1 MARRRNQTGRRDRR
15 RSSRRAN
22 INDVIVP
29 AEEQAAEP
37 SEPEGPLGPVELPP
51 FITVGGLSEIL
62 HKDPVDTIKALMRCG
77 VMATINEQVDFET
90 AARAAGLFD
99 IPVLKPKDRKESKAG
114 VKVGVDD
121 TLTEENSVERPPV
134 VTVLGHV
141 DHGKTTLLD
150 AIRGANV
157 VEEEAGGI
165 TQGIGAYGVIKDG
178 REITF
183 IDTPGHKAFTAMRAS
198 GTQVTDVAILVVAAD
213 DGVMPQTIEAID
225 HAKAADVPIIVA
237 INKVDVAGADP
248 NRVKTQLTEHDLVVE
263 EFGGDV
269 VAVEVSAL
277 NKDGVDDLL
286 EAVLLVAE
294 VLELKGNPNRP
305 GIGVV
310 IESNVDRARGAMA
323 TVIVRSGTVRLGANV
338 VVGTKRGRVRAMT
351 GGAGVPVE
359 EAGPATP
366 VEILGLDGAP
376 TVGDPFDVV
385 KDDRTARQLVQTR
398 QRIATRH
405 SRIKSAATASE
416 AIQLARSEDVRELPI
431 VVKTGTQGSVDA
443 VRRSVEDIAEEG
455 VQLSVLHAAAGAV
468 NDSDVMLA
476 AVSGGIIVGFQTETE
491 AGAGRQAAIRGVQIL
506 HYEII
511 YQLIDDVVGKAQQLV
526 APSEHEV
533 IVGHALVQEVFS
545 AGRRDRAAGIRV
557 SDGHLLR
564 NANIRVLRSGE
575 EIFSGRIASMRHFKE
590 NQTELATGFE
600 GGVVLQGFNSF
611 EVGDVLEGFEVRAT
625 EK

>member
-1 MARRRNQTGRRDRR
+1 MARRRYQPGRPIRR
-15 RSSRRAN
+15 RSSRRAA
-22 INDVIVP
+22 INDQAVP
-29 AEEQAAEP
+29 SEQQSEP
-37 SEPEGPLGPVELPP
+37 SEPKRPLGPVALPP
-51 FITVGGLSEIL
+51 FMTVSELAEII
-62 HKDPVDTIKALMRCG
+62 HQAPVDTIKALMRCG
-77 VMATINEQVDFET
+77 VMATINEQVDFQT
-90 AARAAGLFD
+90 GARAAGLFD
-99 IPVLKPKDRKESKAG
+99 IPVLKPKDRIESNAG

-178 REITF
+178 RHVTF
-183 IDTPGHKAFTAMRAS
+183 IDTPGHEAFTAMRAS

-213 DGVMPQTIEAID
+213 DGVMPQTVEAID

-310 IESNVDRARGAMA
+310 IESRVDRARGAMA
-323 TVIVRSGTVRLGANV
+323 TVIVRSGTVRLGANI
-338 VVGTKRGRVRAMT
+338 VVGTNRGRVRAMT

-359 EAGPATP
+359 EAGPSTP

-398 QRIATRH
+398 QRIANRH
-405 SRIKSAATASE
+405 GRIKSSSTSSE
-416 AIQLARSEDVRELPI
+416 AMQLAQSIDVRELPI
-431 VVKTGTQGSVDA
+431 IVKTGTHGSVDA

-455 VQLSVLHAAAGAV
+455 VQLSVLHAAVGAV

-476 AVSGGIIVGFQTETE
+476 AVSGGTIVGFQTETE
-491 AGAGRQAAIRGVQIL
+491 ASAGRQAAIRGVQIR
-506 HYEII
+506 HFEII
-511 YQLIDDVVGKAQQLV
+511 YQLIDDVVGAAQQLI

-575 EIFSGRIASMRHFKE
+575 EIFSGRIASMRRFKE
-590 NQTELATGFE
+590 NQSELATGFE

-611 EVGDVLEGFEVRAT
+611 EVGDVLEGFEVRASD
-625 EK
+625 K